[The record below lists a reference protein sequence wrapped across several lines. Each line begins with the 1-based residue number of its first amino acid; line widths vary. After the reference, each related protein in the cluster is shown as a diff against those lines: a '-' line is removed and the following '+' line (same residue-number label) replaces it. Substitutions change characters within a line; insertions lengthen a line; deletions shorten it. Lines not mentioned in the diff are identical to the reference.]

1 MTLTPV
7 KDMVAAA
14 KEQITSLSCAEAQA
28 AVKAGGAMMVDLR
41 DIRELDRDGRIHGA
55 FHAPRGML
63 EFWVDPSSPYHKP
76 PLATDKQLILFC
88 SASWRSALSALS
100 LQNMGHENVAEMQ
113 GGFTAWREAEMPIVR
128 NEEH

>member
-1 MTLTPV
+1 MSLTPV
-7 KDMVAAA
+7 KEMVAKA
-14 KEQITSLSCAEAQA
+14 KEQITSLSCAEAQD
-28 AVKAGGAMMVDLR
+28 AVKAGNAMMVDLR

-113 GGFTAWREAEMPIVR
+113 GGFTAWREAQMPIVHS
-128 NEEH
+128 EEH

>member
-1 MTLTPV
+1 MTLTPA
-7 KDMVAAA
+7 KDLVASA
-14 KEQITSLSCAEAQA
+14 KAQITSLSCAEAQA
-28 AVKAGGAMMVDLR
+28 EAKAGRALMVDLR

-76 PLATDKQLILFC
+76 PLATDKRLILFC
-88 SASWRSALSALS
+88 SASWRSALSTLS
-100 LQNMGHENVAEMQ
+100 LLNMGHENVAEMQ
-113 GGFTAWREAEMPIVR
+113 GGFTAWREAELPILH